1 MNGYIHT
8 NQNISNTMN
17 YPYVYISSLMLKWL
31 FLNVSLWKTDR
42 YIFKYWLAL

>member
-1 MNGYIHT
+1 MKGYIHT

-31 FLNVSLWKTDR
+31 FLKSFFMENRLLH
-42 YIFKYWLAL
+42 IQILAL